1 MRLRIT
7 MSTASTEGLAP
18 SLALGL
24 LLFCQPAFANS
35 DDSLDLDGASEVETT
50 DSITIVGERS
60 LASELAG
67 SQALTT
73 IDRETLDAQLAT
85 STVDLFRGQAGVF
98 VQQTT
103 PGQGI
108 PIVRG
113 LKGSE
118 VLHLMDGFRI
128 NNALFRNAP
137 NQYLALI
144 DSNSIEFVDL
154 VRGPPGTLFGSDAMG
169 GVVQFASMAPEDAP
183 PMRLRLRA
191 RSNDPEAMGHVALAG
206 RGQTMAARLG
216 LSLQKVGDRKTP
228 NGARLPSA
236 YRSEAAD
243 AAVHWSLSPRQSLR
257 LLIQYVNQPRTPRVD
272 RLVPGFGETEPQ
284 NLQADF
290 APNRRS
296 FGLLR
301 YSIDDPVT
309 WLDDVSVQLGRQV
322 VRDDR
327 ETQRFASD
335 RLTNE
340 ANRSTLDGL
349 RAFATTR
356 RGAHVIHFGV
366 DAYRDTVDSA
376 RFRTRDGM
384 TVEDSA
390 RFPDGAEQT
399 NADLFLAHRWRLS
412 SPLQLHWGVRYSRAE
427 LDLPA
432 RDSDPAVGI
441 SSSAFSG
448 DLGLNW
454 QFSDAASVLFKAS
467 RGFRAPNVFDVAN
480 LGERPG
486 NRFSIPNP
494 DLGPETVDNLEVG
507 LRWQSA
513 DWFAE
518 AFAFQSRFDDRI
530 TSVLTGDEDE
540 QGRAIVQTQ
549 NAASA
554 RFRGIETRLRWQA
567 GDRWLVEVA
576 GNWLRATEQLPGEA
590 SQPADRIPPLNGQ
603 LQISWDATADWTLG
617 TRLLAAAEQDR
628 LNSRDVRDARI
639 DPDGT
644 PGWTDLGL
652 FGRWQPSLD
661 WDLRVRIDNLLDRA
675 YREHG
680 SGLDR
685 PGRALAV
692 ELIWT
697 PS

>member
-1 MRLRIT
+1 MRMRAKKPT
-7 MSTASTEGLAP
+7 MNAAIDRSIHWLTSTLFLLSGLATASATNDP
-18 SLALGL
+18 KD
-24 LLFCQPAFANS
+24 NT
-35 DDSLDLDGASEVETT
+35 DTT

-144 DSNSIEFVDL
+144 DSNSIAFVDL
-154 VRGPPGTLFGSDAMG
+154 VRGAPGTLFGSDAMG
-169 GVVQFASMAPEDAP
+169 GVIQFASMTPDDAP
-183 PMRLRLRA
+183 PVLVRLRG
-191 RSNDPEAMGHVALAG
+191 RSNDPEAMAHLGLSG
-206 RGQTMAARLG
+206 RGETVSARLG
-216 LSLQKVGDRKTP
+216 LTTQHVGDRKTAS
-228 NGARLPSA
+228 GQRLPSA

-243 AAVHWSLSPRQSLR
+243 ASVQWSLTPRQSLR
-257 LLIQYVNQPRTPRVD
+257 FLVQYVNQPRTSRVD

-284 NLQADF
+284 NTQADF

-296 FGLLR
+296 FGLIR
-301 YSIDDPVT
+301 YSLQDPSP
-309 WLDDVSVQLGRQV
+309 WLDNVSVQIGRQV

-327 ETQRFASD
+327 ESQAFDSD
-335 RLTNE
+335 RFTE
-340 ANRSTLDGL
+340 ESNRSTLDGL
-349 RAFATTR
+349 RTFATTR
-356 RGAHVIHFGV
+356 RGAHVFHFGL
-366 DAYRDTVDSA
+366 DMYRDQVASA
-376 RFRTRDGM
+376 RFRTRQGQ
-384 TVEDSA
+384 TSVASS
-390 RFPDGAEQT
+390 RFPDGAEQE
-399 NADLFLAHRWRLS
+399 NFDLFLAHRWRARPDLR
-412 SPLQLHWGVRYSRAE
+412 LHWGVRHSQAD
-427 LDLPA
+427 LSLPA
-432 RDSDPAVGI
+432 RDDDPAI
-441 SSSAFSG
+441 DLSATAFSG

-454 QFSDAASVLFKAS
+454 QFSNQASVLFKAS

-494 DLGPETVDNLEVG
+494 DLGPETVDSVELG
-507 LRWQSA
+507 LRWQNA

-518 AFAFQSRFDDRI
+518 TFLFQSRFDDRI
-530 TSVLTGDEDE
+530 TSVLTGETDE
-540 QGRAIVQTQ
+540 QGRDIVQTR

-554 RFRGIETRLRWQA
+554 RFRGVETRLSWQA
-567 GDRWLVEVA
+567 GTRWLVELS
-576 GNWLRATEQLPGEA
+576 GNWLRAHEQLSGEA
-590 SQPADRIPPLNGQ
+590 SRPADRIPPLNGQ
-603 LQISWDATADWTLG
+603 LQVSWDASSDWTLG
-617 TRLLAAAEQDR
+617 TRLLAATKQDR
-628 LNSRDVRDARI
+628 LNPSDVRDARI
-639 DPDGT
+639 NPDGT

-652 FGRWQPSLD
+652 FGRWQPDQD
-661 WDLRVRIDNLLDRA
+661 WDVRVRLDNLLDRA

-685 PGRALAV
+685 PGRALAL

>member
-1 MRLRIT
+1 MRAFPDRPIHAWFAIT
-7 MSTASTEGLAP
+7 LWLLSGLTQAD
-18 SLALGL
+18 S
-24 LLFCQPAFANS
+24 QTNS
-35 DDSLDLDGASEVETT
+35 DLESNSNGDGQPV

-73 IDRETLDAQLAT
+73 IDREVLDDQLAT

-144 DSNSIEFVDL
+144 DSNSIAFVDL
-154 VRGPPGTLFGSDAMG
+154 VRGAPGTLFGSDAMG
-169 GVVQFASMAPEDAP
+169 GVIQFASMTPDDAP
-183 PMRLRLRA
+183 PVRLRLRG
-191 RSNDPEAMGHVALAG
+191 RSNDPEAMAHLGLSG
-206 RGQTMAARLG
+206 RGETVSARLG
-216 LSLQKVGDRKTP
+216 LTTQHVGDRKTAS
-228 NGARLPSA
+228 GQRLPSA

-243 AAVHWSLSPRQSLR
+243 ASVQWSLTPRQSLR
-257 LLIQYVNQPRTPRVD
+257 FLVQYVNQPRTSRVD

-309 WLDDVSVQLGRQV
+309 WLDDVSLQVGRQV

-327 ETQRFASD
+327 ETQRFGSD
-335 RLTNE
+335 RITNE
-340 ANRSTLDGL
+340 ANKSTLDGL

-356 RGAHVIHFGV
+356 RGAHVVHFGV
-366 DAYRDTVDSA
+366 DAYRDTIDSA
-376 RFRTRDGM
+376 RFRTRDGI

-399 NADLFLAHRWRLS
+399 NADVFLAHRWRLS
-412 SPLQLHWGVRYSRAE
+412 TPLQLHWGVRYSSAE
-427 LDLPA
+427 LDLPG
-432 RDSDPAVGI
+432 RESDPAVAI

-454 QFSDAASVLFKAS
+454 QFSVAASLLFKAS

-494 DLGPETVDNLEVG
+494 DLGPETVDSLELG
-507 LRWQSA
+507 LRWQSG

-518 AFAFQSRFDDRI
+518 AFVFQSRFDDRI
-530 TSVLTGDEDE
+530 TSVLTGETDE
-540 QGRAIVQTQ
+540 QDRDIVQTR

-554 RFRGIETRLRWQA
+554 RFRGMETRFSWQA
-567 GDRWLVEVA
+567 SARWLVELS
-576 GNWLRATEQLPGEA
+576 GNWLRAREQLPGET

-603 LQISWDATADWTLG
+603 LQVSWDAGSNWTLG
-617 TRLLAAAEQDR
+617 SRLLAAAEQDR
-628 LNSRDVRDARI
+628 LNPRDSRDARI
-639 DPDGT
+639 NPEGT
-644 PGWTDLGL
+644 PGWADLGL
-652 FGRWQPSLD
+652 FGRWQPDQD
-661 WDLRVRIDNLLDRA
+661 WDVRVRLDNLLDRA

-685 PGRALAV
+685 PGRALAL
-692 ELIWT
+692 ELIWS